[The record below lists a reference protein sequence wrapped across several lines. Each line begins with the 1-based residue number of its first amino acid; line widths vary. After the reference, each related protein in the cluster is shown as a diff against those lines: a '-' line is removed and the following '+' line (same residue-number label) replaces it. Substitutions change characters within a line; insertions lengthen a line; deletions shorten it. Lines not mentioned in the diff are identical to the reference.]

1 MAGSASPPVRDVRDE
16 DWVTLGGDELAD
28 VYALPAEDY
37 AGGEREQ
44 LSSALGRLLGL
55 LQAEDEPSQ
64 SRALRRAPHYALP
77 DVERWRTRTE
87 ELELLR
93 DVVVIHTSPDG
104 SRGALCEYQNGGR
117 RAGLESLRRAL
128 VGGRSRRLTSPI
140 ARTGPLAALLR
151 PLLRTSGSASGVAH
165 GSRPLT
171 AGAALLG
178 GGFGLATLG
187 PVGGTALAGAGA
199 AAAYVASSRSRESGV
214 FGGSATADDVAV
226 RVAALAAAH
235 PPPEVDRLGLQIR
248 IVSADSVE
256 ATLHFAPAVTAS

>member
-1 MAGSASPPVRDVRDE
+1 M
-16 DWVTLGGDELAD
+16 
-28 VYALPAEDY
+28 
-37 AGGEREQ
+37 
-44 LSSALGRLLGL
+44 
-55 LQAEDEPSQ
+55 
-64 SRALRRAPHYALP
+64 
-77 DVERWRTRTE
+77 ERWRTRTE

-104 SRGALCEYQNGGR
+104 SRGALCEYQNGSR

-226 RVAALAAAH
+226 RALAQAAAAAGGGDDEHANAAAAATGQAEEVAAASLPAAGDDGDQCGSDDGDAAAVVAGSAPALQPPGVAALAAAH